1 MATFFQIN
9 GHNVPVPA
17 QGLIFERQ
25 QLVDSQRNALGQ
37 VVAQK
42 INRRLGKFSSL
53 KWSYL
58 TASQRREIQNL
69 VDKFIVTVSYWDN
82 PSGKFIERKFYFGD
96 ESAQIF
102 KIDPDTGEVLS
113 YINCTVNLIDMG
125 L

>member
-58 TASQRREIQNL
+58 TASQWREIQQL
-69 VDKFIVTVSYWDN
+69 VDNFVVSVTYWDN
-82 PSGKFIERKFYFGD
+82 PTGQFLTRDFYFGD

-102 KIDPDTGEVLS
+102 KIDPDIGEVLS